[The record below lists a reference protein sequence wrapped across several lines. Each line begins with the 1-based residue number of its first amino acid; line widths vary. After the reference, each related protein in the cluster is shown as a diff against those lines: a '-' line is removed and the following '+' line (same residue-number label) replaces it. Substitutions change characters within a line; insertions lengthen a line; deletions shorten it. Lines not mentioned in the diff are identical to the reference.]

1 MKKSRNIIIGALLI
15 AVVSMAIGYAALAQ
29 QLSIKGT
36 ANIAA
41 DWDIEITKIAMTS
54 QKGAKNHEDKAPTF
68 TATSATF
75 NVDLEYPGAYAEFD
89 VDIENLGTIDAY
101 LVSVAGVDTANA
113 AEPDVLKYT
122 LTGVS
127 ANDNLLQDG
136 KATAHVKV
144 EWVASA
150 DDTDV
155 IPEVTTKT
163 ATITFNYKQKTA

>member
-15 AVVSMAIGYAALAQ
+15 AVISMAVGYAALAQ

-41 DWDIEITKIAMTS
+41 DWDIEITDITMTAN
-54 QKGAKNHEDKAPTF
+54 KGAKNHDNIAPSF
-68 TATSATF
+68 TTTSATF

-101 LVSVAGVDTANA
+101 LVNIAGVDTANA
-113 AEPDVLKYT
+113 AAPEVLKYT
-122 LTGVS
+122 LTGVNV
-127 ANDNLLQDG
+127 NDDLLQNG

-144 EWVASA
+144 EWVASD

-155 IPEVTTKT
+155 IPAETTKT